1 LANEF
6 IAGAGYPPKEKIE
19 EHTVKNGKKW
29 LVILFVVFV
38 SGSIFAEKIVGLYVD
53 FLWFAKHG
61 LGQVLWTV
69 LGAQLGLGF
78 ASGVLMFIVTHGVLR
93 RVYHKSS
100 HLPVHLSDQVRREMP
115 FLDLLASNLGPLLF
129 AAPLVLSIMTG
140 LVMADRW
147 ETVLLFL
154 NAVPFG
160 AADPAF
166 GKDYSFYLLTLPFWV
181 LLKGLLWEALVVIT
195 LGVSLIF
202 FFKRY
207 IYFGANG
214 LEVRQEGQV
223 TLSILAGM
231 FFLLFAGEFYLERF
245 HLLTQGNSVVAG
257 IGYADDHGRL
267 PVLYLL
273 SVLALVGALV
283 SFLGAA
289 GKSLRRV
296 FIAAAGVGLVYL
308 VGNFYPGL
316 LQKFVVTPN
325 ELIKETPY
333 IERTIEATLT
343 GYGLDRAD
351 TRELTGGAS
360 LTAEHIKDNSPT
372 IENIRLW
379 DAEPLLDTLG
389 QLQEIRTYY
398 EFNSVDNDRYQIDGT
413 YRQTLLSPRELLSAS
428 LPNRTWINEHLTF
441 THGYGVSLSPVN
453 EVTPEGLPVLFI
465 KNIPPTST
473 MDLKVDRPEIYFGEL
488 ASDHVFVNTGTK
500 EFDYPEGEKNVYK
513 NYQGAGG
520 FEVSSLFRKAML
532 AARFKTL
539 KILFSNDIQ
548 GDSRVLMYRNIRE
561 RVDKAAPFLSFDRD
575 PYMVISEG
583 RLVWMIDAYTLSDKF
598 PYSQKVQGYGNY
610 VRNSVKITIDAYDG
624 TMRFYV
630 FDDKDPIILT
640 YRKIFPSLFSDK
652 SAMPKDLARHV
663 RYPSDLF
670 AIQTVV
676 YATYHMKTPQVFYN
690 KEDQWEIPEIDGK
703 FMQPYYT
710 IMKLPGKEREEY
722 ILMLPFTPRGKSNL
736 SAWMV
741 ARSDGEHYG
750 KLEVYQFPKQ
760 KLVYGP
766 NQIVA
771 RINQD
776 AEISRQISLW
786 DQRGSSVIQGNLLVI
801 PIEESLIYVRPLY
814 LKADAGKI
822 PELKR
827 VIVGYEDNIA
837 MEPTLEGA
845 LKKIFSG
852 LFEDAPEAVRE
863 PEAVAKGAPRAERL
877 LGRVV
882 LGQNEFQEI
891 KERFERI
898 RETQNQLDRSLAD
911 YREDL
916 DALGKAL
923 ASAEV
928 LEEKKPQPVESERE
942 SLAPAAP

>member
-1 LANEF
+1 VNF
-6 IAGAGYPPKEKIE
+6 P
-19 EHTVKNGKKW
+19 KKW
-29 LVILFVVFV
+29 LFVLLAVFFI
-38 SGSIFAEKIVGLYVD
+38 GSIFAEKIVGLYVD

-61 LGQVLWTV
+61 LSQVLWTV
-69 LGAQLGLGF
+69 LGAQTGLGV
-78 ASGVLMFIVTHGVLR
+78 AAGGLMFAVTYGTLRGVYR
-93 RVYHKSS
+93 RSS
-100 HLPVHLSDQVRREMP
+100 HLPVRLSDQVRQEMP

-129 AAPLVLSIMTG
+129 VGPLVLSVMTG
-140 LVMADRW
+140 LVLADRW

-160 AADPAF
+160 EADPAF

-181 LLKGLLWEALVVIT
+181 LCKGLLWEALVVIS
-195 LGVSLIF
+195 LGVGLIY
-202 FFKRY
+202 FFKRF
-207 IYFGANG
+207 IFFGPHG
-214 LEVRQEGQV
+214 LEVLPEGRR
-223 TLSILAGM
+223 TLSTLAGM
-231 FFLLFAGEFYLERF
+231 FFLLFASEFYLERYT
-245 HLLTQGNSVVAG
+245 LLTEGNGVVAG
-257 IGYADDHGRL
+257 ISYADDHGRL
-267 PVLYLL
+267 PALFLL
-273 SVLALVGALV
+273 SVLALVGAGI
-283 SFLGAA
+283 SFLGGAKQ
-289 GKSLRRV
+289 GLRRV
-296 FIAAAGVGLVYL
+296 FIAAAGVGVVYM

-333 IERTIEATLT
+333 IERTIQATLK
-343 GYGLDRAD
+343 GFNLDRVE
-351 TRELTGGAS
+351 TRELTGSAS

-398 EFNSVDNDRYQIDGT
+398 QFNSVDNDRYRIDGT
-413 YRQTLLSPRELLSAS
+413 YRQTLLSPRELLSSS

-453 EVTPEGLPVLFI
+453 EVTPEGLPVLLI
-465 KNIPPTST
+465 KDIPPSST
-473 MDLKVDRPEIYFGEL
+473 MDLKVERPEIYFGEL
-488 ASDHVFVNTGTK
+488 ANDNVFVNTGTK

-513 NYQGAGG
+513 NYEGEGG
-520 FEVSSLFRKAML
+520 FEVSSLFRKAIL

-539 KILFSNDIQ
+539 KILFSNDITNE
-548 GDSRVLMYRNIRE
+548 SRVLMYRNIRK
-561 RVDKAAPFLSFDRD
+561 RVEKTAPFLGLDRD

-583 RLVWMIDAYTLSDKF
+583 RLVWMIDAYTRSDKF
-598 PYSQKVQGYGNY
+598 PYSQMIAGYGNY
-610 VRNSVKITIDAYDG
+610 VRNSVKVTIDAYDG

-630 FDDKDPIILT
+630 FDEKDPIILT
-640 YRKIFPSLFSDK
+640 YRKIFPTLFSDR
-652 SAMPKDLARHV
+652 SEMPKDLAQHV

-670 AIQTVV
+670 SIQTIIH
-676 YATYHMKTPQVFYN
+676 ATYHMKTPQVFYN

-750 KLEVYQFPKQ
+750 KLEIYQFPKQ

-837 MEPTLEGA
+837 MEPTLDEA
-845 LKKIFSG
+845 LQKIFGG
-852 LFEDAPEAVRE
+852 LFAAAPDVG
-863 PEAVAKGAPRAERL
+863 KDGKDGAPGVPPSEAPQL

-882 LGQNEFQEI
+882 LGQTEYQEI
-891 KERFERI
+891 RKRFERI

-911 YREDL
+911 YRDDL

-923 ASAEV
+923 SSAEV
-928 LEEKKPQPVESERE
+928 LEDKKPVPVQDKKPEPP
-942 SLAPAAP
+942 APAVE